1 MKYDLQSD
9 SLPIIN
15 GILYADGKIEHLCI
29 SCDENHRRYIEKGS
43 VIEEEI
49 YESSVGISAK
59 CQSVELDLKV
69 SVGEGSFGGDGFV
82 FAQTLSSDSFLW
94 LIAFD
99 DSNPFIA
106 VRIADDKILVEN
118 NLYEVWEI
126 NIKEITNPQIAI
138 IKQSKFLC

>member
-1 MKYDLQSD
+1 MKYDFQSD

-29 SCDENHRRYIEKGS
+29 SCDEKHRRYIEKGL

-49 YESSVGISAK
+49 YESSIGISAE
-59 CQSVELDLKV
+59 CRSVELDLKV

-82 FAQTLSSDSFLW
+82 LAQTLSSDSFLW

-99 DSNPFIA
+99 DSNPFIS
-106 VRIADDKILVEN
+106 VRIQDDKIVVEN
-118 NLYEVWEI
+118 NFYEVWEI
-126 NIKEITNPQIAI
+126 NIKEITDPQIAI

>member
-49 YESSVGISAK
+49 YESSIGISAE
-59 CQSVELDLKV
+59 CQSDEFDLKV
-69 SVGEGSFGGDGFV
+69 SVGEGSFGGDGFIYAKTV
-82 FAQTLSSDSFLW
+82 SSDSFLW
-94 LIAFD
+94 LISFD
-99 DSNPFIA
+99 DSNPFIT
-106 VRIADDKILVEN
+106 VRISGDKIFVEN

-126 NIKEITNPQIAI
+126 NIKEIMKPQIAI

>member
-1 MKYDLQSD
+1 MKLNFQSET
-9 SLPIIN
+9 LPVIN
-15 GILYADGKIEHLCI
+15 GILYADGSIQHLCI
-29 SCDENHRRYIEKGS
+29 SCDEKHRRYIEKNS
-43 VIEEEI
+43 CIEEEI
-49 YESSVGISAK
+49 EESYIGISAECK
-59 CQSVELDLKV
+59 SDELDLKV
-69 SVGEGSFGGDGFV
+69 SVGEGSFGGDGFI

-99 DSNPFIA
+99 DSNPFIT

-138 IKQSKFLC
+138 IEQSKFLR